1 MSASS
6 RGSSDRTCGCRLRVD
21 RGWPRTRQA
30 RRSDTLSCP
39 LRFGRGTRLFG
50 ASPGSEVSRGR
61 LSKDCVVERYVG
73 NELLQAGVL
82 LLELLQALGLV
93 ELETAVLLPPALVG
107 LLGDSDLLAS
117 LGNAL
122 ALREHELSFAE
133 LGDDFFRTVTFSSH
147 VFHLLI
153 FGE

>member
-1 MSASS
+1 M
-6 RGSSDRTCGCRLRVD
+6 
-21 RGWPRTRQA
+21 
-30 RRSDTLSCP
+30 
-39 LRFGRGTRLFG
+39 RFGRGTRLFG

-73 NELLQAGVL
+73 NELIQASVL
-82 LLELLQALGLV
+82 LLELLPALGLV

-133 LGDDFFRTVTFSSH
+133 LGDDLFRSVTFSSH

>member
-1 MSASS
+1 M
-6 RGSSDRTCGCRLRVD
+6 
-21 RGWPRTRQA
+21 
-30 RRSDTLSCP
+30 
-39 LRFGRGTRLFG
+39 RFGRGTRLFG
-50 ASPGSEVSRGR
+50 ASPGSDVSRGR

-82 LLELLQALGLV
+82 LLELLQALGPV
-93 ELETAVLLPPALVG
+93 ELETAVLLPPALVVG

-153 FGE
+153 LGE

>member
-1 MSASS
+1 M
-6 RGSSDRTCGCRLRVD
+6 
-21 RGWPRTRQA
+21 
-30 RRSDTLSCP
+30 
-39 LRFGRGTRLFG
+39 RFGRGKRLFG

-73 NELLQAGVL
+73 N
-82 LLELLQALGLV
+82 ELLQALGLV

-122 ALREHELSFAE
+122 ALREHELSFAD

>member
-1 MSASS
+1 M
-6 RGSSDRTCGCRLRVD
+6 
-21 RGWPRTRQA
+21 
-30 RRSDTLSCP
+30 
-39 LRFGRGTRLFG
+39 RFGRGTRLFG

-73 NELLQAGVL
+73 NELLQASVL
-82 LLELLQALGLV
+82 LLDLLQALGLV

-133 LGDDFFRTVTFSSH
+133 LSDDLFRTVTFSSH

>member
-1 MSASS
+1 M
-6 RGSSDRTCGCRLRVD
+6 
-21 RGWPRTRQA
+21 
-30 RRSDTLSCP
+30 
-39 LRFGRGTRLFG
+39 RFGRGTRLFG

-61 LSKDCVVERYVG
+61 LSKDCVVERYLG
-73 NELLQAGVL
+73 NELLQARAL

-93 ELETAVLLPPALVG
+93 ELEAAVLLPPALVG

-122 ALREHELSFAE
+122 ALREHELRFAE

>member
-1 MSASS
+1 M
-6 RGSSDRTCGCRLRVD
+6 
-21 RGWPRTRQA
+21 
-30 RRSDTLSCP
+30 
-39 LRFGRGTRLFG
+39 RFGRGTRLFG

-73 NELLQAGVL
+73 NELLQASVL

-133 LGDDFFRTVTFSSH
+133 IGDHLFRSVTFSSH

-153 FGE
+153 LGE

>member
-1 MSASS
+1 M
-6 RGSSDRTCGCRLRVD
+6 
-21 RGWPRTRQA
+21 
-30 RRSDTLSCP
+30 
-39 LRFGRGTRLFG
+39 RFGRGTRLFG

-73 NELLQAGVL
+73 NELLQASVL

-153 FGE
+153 LGE